1 MEELHRIGV
10 KVFVEENTP
19 IDLLELIPVFHR
31 WIQLRALED
40 LLIDVADYSHVPAG
54 PGILLVAHEG
64 NYGFDETGHRRGLV
78 YYNKR
83 PLAAEDLGER
93 LTTVCRKALKAC
105 HLLERKTPELQDRL
119 RFRGEAL
126 KLFSNDR
133 LAAPNTDAT
142 AEGLQPMLDALLAR
156 LYPDGGIRVTRE
168 PDPKER
174 FALTIEAAEAVTVET
189 LLDRLAEA

>member
-1 MEELHRIGV
+1 MELDRIGV

-19 IDLLELIPVFHR
+19 IDLLQLIPVFHR

-40 LLIDVADYSHVPAG
+40 LLIDVADYSHVQAG

-64 NYGFDETGHRRGLV
+64 NYGFDETGNRRGLV

-83 PLAAEDLGER
+83 PLAAEDLGEG
-93 LTTVCRKALKAC
+93 LATVCRKALKAC
-105 HLLERKTPELQDRL
+105 QLLERKTPELQDRL

-126 KLFSNDR
+126 QLFANDR
-133 LAAPNTDAT
+133 LAAPNTEAT
-142 AEGLQPMLDALLAR
+142 ADALQPALDALLAR
-156 LYPDGGIRVTRE
+156 LYPGGATRITRE

-174 FALTIEAAEAVTVET
+174 FTLTIEAAEPVTVDA